1 LLNGVEQNCK
11 RWGDTMLFGKGKGKQ
26 EKISEVN
33 PVCCTERVSDEA
45 VETTGPRDE
54 DVAGNQCFAF
64 VREDLTE
71 EHKAYL
77 STILSDLTHLKYGF
91 WVDNKNKT
99 YFFGTGSQVH
109 DCLEFYTLLYKGTG
123 YHVTTEYLPYSKEYM
138 KCVMIPQT
146 NRQGEDVYEEIK
158 AVVTEIFRCMYGH
171 SVNLCFPD
179 NPEFNSLRSNM

>member
-1 LLNGVEQNCK
+1 MLNGVEQNCK

-64 VREDLTE
+64 VRED
-71 EHKAYL
+71 
-77 STILSDLTHLKYGF
+77 
-91 WVDNKNKT
+91 
-99 YFFGTGSQVH
+99 
-109 DCLEFYTLLYKGTG
+109 
-123 YHVTTEYLPYSKEYM
+123 
-138 KCVMIPQT
+138 
-146 NRQGEDVYEEIK
+146 VYEEIE